1 MSFLDE
7 LKKLVGLKQ
16 FQSRYE
22 KRFINE
28 WVLTT
33 LITVFILALFSSW
46 HVVSSVGNIFYDQIQ
61 QRQKV
66 AVHQD
71 ILIVG
76 LDDKSIAELGGWPLS
91 RNHYAQLLKKLADEQ
106 NAPKRIGFDVLF
118 LDPKPEDK
126 VFAEQLKRHHVIL
139 PVEFRYDEESQSE
152 LGVYPVSPIKE
163 AVDGFGHI
171 QITYDQDGVI
181 RGSQLQANGAFH
193 FSAMMADQSVAKGYK
208 RFSMLDPAHAYPII
222 SLSDALSDHF
232 NRSIFKDKYVLIGAV
247 APSLGDRYP
256 TVFSGKNDAG
266 TPGVQINAD
275 LLSAILDGKLI
286 YPTEDYQVFFFG
298 LVGLL
303 AILLG
308 LLNLSPAGE
317 MISTLVVVTFLLL
330 FTYLALTFNSIWINP
345 LPAIVTIVLVK
356 PVWAWRRMEM
366 MVHFMQD
373 KTSSLQ
379 VSSEAQNVTPV
390 PTSSKA
396 SFIQY
401 TQMLGEAI
409 ELASERLNFLALVI
423 SEIPEAVLIT
433 DDAGMVMRHNQQ
445 MESVFESA
453 DLRKGQSIDWL
464 FKKLKVFSSERLEEL
479 MHCTYVEERFAAHD
493 KMGAL
498 REFRMRIIPLPIT
511 PTSHWRLMMMVDIT
525 DLVNLQKQRDRTLAI
540 LTHDMRTPVAS
551 ILATLR
557 QDNKGQSLD
566 SNQSESIH
574 KHAHFLLKMMDD
586 FILSIRA
593 EAEQYRLEETLF
605 ETLLDEALYQIK
617 ELMQSRQMRI
627 DIDASELPA
636 FVQVDSRLMTR
647 VIVNLLG
654 NAIRYG
660 AAGTQVTLLVENIQV
675 SQHSKVQLTISNFV
689 GDQQHQEHESP
700 ENKGFGMGL
709 EFIRTVIKKHQG
721 TFQQHISAKPG
732 EIAQVII
739 TLPSISI

>member
-1 MSFLDE
+1 MFFLDE
-7 LKKLVGLKQ
+7 LKKLIGLKRY
-16 FQSRYE
+16 QSRYE

-28 WVLTT
+28 WILTT

-61 QRQKV
+61 LRQQAPV
-66 AVHQD
+66 SRD
-71 ILIVG
+71 ILIIG
-76 LDDKSIAELGGWPLS
+76 LDDKSIGELGGWPLS
-91 RNHYAQLLKKLADEQ
+91 RNHYAQFLKKLADEQ
-106 NAPKRIGFDVLF
+106 NQPKKIGFDVLF
-118 LDPKPEDK
+118 LDPKPEDTA
-126 VFAEQLKRHHVIL
+126 FAEQLKRHHVIL
-139 PVEFRYDEESQSE
+139 PVEFRYDEDTQSE
-152 LGVYPVSPIKE
+152 QGVYPVSPIKD
-163 AVDGFGHI
+163 AVEGFGHI
-171 QITYDQDGVI
+171 QITYDHDGVI
-181 RGSQLQANGAFH
+181 RGSQLAANGASH
-193 FSAMMADQSVAKGYK
+193 FSVMMAAKSVPDGYK
-208 RFSMLDPAHAYPII
+208 RFGMSDPAHAYHII
-222 SLSDALSDHF
+222 SLSDALSDSF
-232 NRSIFKDKYVLIGAV
+232 DRSIFKGKYVLIGAV

-275 LLSAILDGKLI
+275 LLGAILNEQLI
-286 YPTEDYQVFFFG
+286 FPIEDYQVFLFG
-298 LVGLL
+298 FVGLL

-317 MISTLVVVTFLLL
+317 MISTLVVVILLLL
-330 FTYLALTFNSIWINP
+330 FTYLALTFNYIWINP

-379 VSSEAQNVTPV
+379 VSSDEQSVIPM

-423 SEIPEAVLIT
+423 TEIPEAVLIT
-433 DDAGMVMRHNQQ
+433 NDAGLVMRHNQQ
-445 MESVFESA
+445 MESVFESE
-453 DLRKGQSIDWL
+453 DLRKGQSIGLL
-464 FKKLKVFSSERLEEL
+464 FQKLKVFSSERVDEL
-479 MHCTYVEERFAAHD
+479 LHCTYSEERFAAYD
-493 KMGAL
+493 KNGAL

-557 QDNKGQSLD
+557 QETNGGSLD
-566 SNQSESIH
+566 VRQSESIH

-617 ELMQSRQMRI
+617 ELMQSRQMSI
-627 DIDASELPA
+627 HNEASELPA

-660 AAGTQVTLLVENIQV
+660 AAGSQVSLLVQNIEIPN
-675 SQHSKVQLTISNFV
+675 HSKIQLTISNFV
-689 GDQQHQEHESP
+689 GDHQHHEHDSP

-709 EFIRTVIKKHQG
+709 EFIQTVIKKHQG
-721 TFQQHISAKPG
+721 TFQQRIPTNPG
-732 EIAQVII
+732 DVAQVII